1 MFLYTCSHS
10 FLYLGS
16 TIYMNTEDA
25 NEEEDGVVLSKPEVP
40 ETGFPLLPPPPPPHL
55 NLTTFQ

>member
-40 ETGFPLLPPPPPPHL
+40 ETGFPLLPPPPPPP
-55 NLTTFQ
+55 TSI